1 MPDSTDGPTPEQR
14 ADSEPTADDVRRRD
28 AYVAF
33 LDHVTACSYCARG
46 AGHCSRG
53 ERLRWIWRKALAAL

>member
-1 MPDSTDGPTPEQR
+1 MPDSTDGPAPEQR
-14 ADSEPTADDVRRRD
+14 VDGEPAGKARRRD

-33 LDHVTACSYCARG
+33 LDHVAVCSYCCRG

-53 ERLRWIWRKALAAL
+53 ERLRWIWRKALAAAL